1 MGCATESQLIL
12 FNRLGVDG
20 FRLARR
26 YHPDRGNSKSHE
38 PRVSEPVPER
48 RHPSPGCG
56 SRRRMATRD
65 HVRSGGEMLSR
76 RGIGRRGSG
85 SARVRACICS
95 PPRTRPI
102 SKT

>member
-38 PRVSEPVPER
+38 LMANIFITTVHRALGVLGHPNHPEELVLPLCPCDVPY
-48 RHPSPGCG
+48 
-56 SRRRMATRD
+56 SRTMWFA
-65 HVRSGGEMLSR
+65 
-76 RGIGRRGSG
+76 
-85 SARVRACICS
+85 
-95 PPRTRPI
+95 
-102 SKT
+102 